1 MTPDHEG
8 SSSPACNSDND
19 RTSVFKYDEDEG
31 EGEEWAVVNLTQLLA
46 VVDEH
51 FGQPCKLVKLAEGGY
66 HKIYDIHPY
75 HEGAGTLDTVLRV
88 ASPAFPSDKMNSE
101 VATLRYIGEHSSVP
115 VPKVY
120 AWNAD
125 AGNPAGVEYMIME
138 KVPGVAPM
146 DMWPDLPVDIKEK
159 VVVQV
164 AEHLVALFHL
174 RFSQAGS
181 IYLSDTGSSA
191 SKPVL
196 SPTADSYRIG
206 PVITDPFYRTSDG
219 VLEYPDSDLI
229 VPNTPS
235 YNNLHSLRG
244 PFAHASE
251 YLSSYLR
258 AELLKLSVCRAETL
272 ASLKL
277 DGNDA
282 DSEAEGE
289 LILQRGEK
297 VLKKAIE
304 LCHVYPGDVPVP
316 RDISTPDRP
325 FTVKLNDF
333 RLVNILIDE
342 QTGAVNGYIDFEGT

>member
-8 SSSPACNSDND
+8 SSSPACNSLND
-19 RTSVFKYDEDEG
+19 RTSIFKYDEDEG
-31 EGEEWAVVNLTQLLA
+31 EGEEWAVVNLTQLLEI
-46 VVDEH
+46 VDEH
-51 FGQPCKLVKLAEGGY
+51 FRQPCKLVKLAEGGY
-66 HKIYDIHPY
+66 HKIYDIHPC
-75 HEGAGTLDTVLRV
+75 HEGTRTLDAVLRV

-125 AGNPAGVEYMIME
+125 AGSPAGVEYMIME
-138 KVPGVAPM
+138 KVPGVAPL
-146 DMWPDLPVDIKEK
+146 DIWPDLPVDIKEK

-181 IYLSDTGSSA
+181 IYLSDPASS
-191 SKPVL
+191 SSESVL
-196 SPTADSYRIG
+196 SPTADTYRIG
-206 PVITDPFYRTSDG
+206 PVITGPFYRALNRI
-219 VLEYPDSDLI
+219 LERPDSDLI
-229 VPNTPS
+229 VPNTPPP
-235 YNNLHSLRG
+235 YNSLHSLRG

-258 AELLKLSVCRAETL
+258 AKLLKLSVCRAETL
-272 ASLKL
+272 ASLNL

-282 DSEAEGE
+282 DSEKGE
-289 LILQRGEK
+289 LILQQAEK

-316 RDISTPDRP
+316 GDISTPDRP
-325 FTVKLNDF
+325 FTVKFDDF
-333 RLVNILIDE
+333 RLVNILVCLPLPLVKT
-342 QTGAVNGYIDFEGT
+342 QLSV